1 MCSLELRDYAA
12 KLAALLQCDRA
23 SIWRV
28 AQGGGERYYL
38 KPICLLGVEAEQ
50 EGQISLPLNE
60 KAFGLADTC
69 AVYGEPF
76 CINKTAEEM
85 KRHSHLEEKLKYFVA
100 NSLVVPIQT
109 KKGVIGVI
117 QALNKKEG
125 VFCHTDYIT
134 LIAAAKEISEKIS
147 GDQIFFPSVD
157 VNQGEESIET
167 LAVFSSNMTPILAR
181 AWNRLKTMCLIESF
195 EETIADRAFY
205 VENIFTPKLES
216 LKNDLTALDAIV
228 TKYRADSSEEFVAD
242 LCHQAKGLLDPLSGI
257 STLSKVFGR
266 EAETKAIIRGN
277 ETILL
282 RLNSVIEQM
291 SRLYRKLRHES
302 LCVKKIELHRL
313 MEFLDYSYSDYFENF
328 ERNGLK
334 ANISLNVKKTSGKS
348 CTVFTDVELLTEA
361 LETIMINAAEAIAL
375 SKAQNK
381 GIISIDAKLSEDN
394 RWLQISIS
402 DNGDGI
408 SDELKDSIFE
418 RGLTTKESGSGIGLF
433 AVSTLVAKLR
443 GKISLVA
450 KCELGGAQFNIFIPL
465 GSDNEDS
472 DN

>member
-1 MCSLELRDYAA
+1 MCELREYAT
-12 KLAALLQCDRA
+12 KLADLLKCDRT
-23 SIWRV
+23 SIWKV
-28 AQGGGERYYL
+28 AFENGKYFLR
-38 KPICLLGVEAEQ
+38 PICLLGVKAEQ
-50 EGQISLPLNE
+50 ETQISLPLDE

-257 STLSKVFGR
+257 STLSKVFER
-266 EAETKAIIRGN
+266 ETKDKKIIREN
-277 ETILL
+277 KAVLM

-291 SRLYRKLRHES
+291 SRLYRKLRHET
-302 LCVKKIELHRL
+302 LCVKKIELERFL
-313 MEFLDYSYSDYFENF
+313 EFLGYSYRDYFENF

-375 SKAQNK
+375 SKTPNN
-381 GIISIDAKLSEDN
+381 GIIQLDAVKENSLL
-394 RWLQISIS
+394 RITIS
-402 DNGDGI
+402 DNGDGVPI
-408 SDELKDSIFE
+408 DIAENIFK

-433 AVSTLVAKLR
+433 AVNNLIENL
-443 GKISLVA
+443 GGQISLVP

-465 GSDNEDS
+465 
-472 DN
+472 